1 MIIAHIF
8 VSRGLC
14 RCWSLIMSFV
24 LMRQLIKL
32 VSFCVFIG
40 IFKGG
45 AFVVMFVVLVLAK
58 VGEGG

>member
-1 MIIAHIF
+1 
-8 VSRGLC
+8 
-14 RCWSLIMSFV
+14 MSFV

-32 VSFCVFIG
+32 ASFCVFIG

-45 AFVVMFVVLVLAK
+45 SFVVMFVVLVSAK